1 VSYDS
6 SKYSVPWQYA
16 NREVSVIDSGAQVRI
31 FCGGELVA
39 EHRMAPE
46 KHSVIMSPEHYKG
59 IPRARRQDIL
69 GGKQIMV
76 DNFDEVQQRSL
87 KEYDDFEGGEF

>member
-1 VSYDS
+1 VSP
-6 SKYSVPWQYA
+6 VPSR
-16 NREVSVIDSGAQVRI
+16 NILII
-31 FCGGELVA
+31 FRRFSLFYCGKWA
-39 EHRMAPE
+39 
-46 KHSVIMSPEHYKG
+46 EHYKG

-87 KEYDDFEGGEF
+87 KDYDDFEGGEF